1 MLYNLRPS
9 GLDPKGSDE
18 GAGSP
23 SGVRKL
29 GPLRPLILMIEDD
42 FALRW
47 ALADYLEG
55 EGFDVESAADG
66 LEGLRRIEATS
77 QRKPAAILLDVMM
90 PRMGGVEFCARH
102 RQSASA
108 IPVILM
114 TGARIDKRDL
124 GALGLHTAFSKP
136 LNMTKLVAT
145 LRELVSTV
153 QH

>member
-1 MLYNLRPS
+1 
-9 GLDPKGSDE
+9 
-18 GAGSP
+18 
-23 SGVRKL
+23 
-29 GPLRPLILMIEDD
+29 MIEDD

-55 EGFDVESAADG
+55 EGFEVESAADG
-66 LEGLRRIEATS
+66 LEGLWRIEAPG
-77 QRKPAAILLDVMM
+77 QPKPAAILLDLMM
-90 PRMGGVEFCARH
+90 PRMGGLEFCARQ

-124 GALGLHTAFSKP
+124 RALGLHTPFSKP
-136 LNMTKLVAT
+136 LNMTKLVQT
-145 LRELVSTV
+145 LREIVSTV

>member
-1 MLYNLRPS
+1 
-9 GLDPKGSDE
+9 
-18 GAGSP
+18 
-23 SGVRKL
+23 
-29 GPLRPLILMIEDD
+29 MIEDD

-47 ALADYLEG
+47 ELADFLEG

-66 LEGLRRIEATS
+66 VEGLRRIEAPG

-90 PRMGGVEFCARH
+90 PRMGGLEFCARH

-114 TGARIDKRDL
+114 TGAGIDKRDL
-124 GALGLHTAFSKP
+124 AALGLGTPFSKP
-136 LNMTKLVAT
+136 LNMTKLVQT
-145 LRELVSTV
+145 LRELVSPV